1 MRIAIQGQLGSFHHL
16 AAKQWFSGDAA
27 IVPADSFAEV
37 FGLLNRHDA
46 DTAVIAI
53 ENSLYGSI
61 NEVYDL
67 IESHRY
73 PIVGEI
79 HLRVEHQLITRASDT
94 ADITHVFSQSFAL
107 AQCAN
112 FLDTH
117 LPHAERIELHD
128 TAAAVEHVAI
138 TDNPHFA
145 AIASRE
151 AATRHH
157 LPILTTNIEDHHQNY
172 TRFLVIQPGGHAP
185 ADADRTSLVIVTDHT
200 PGALAR
206 ILTAIA
212 DAGINLSKLQS
223 RPIPGAPWKYTFY
236 IVLDIAGEPL
246 RHIMEHITPL
256 TQSATI
262 LGQYRHNP

>member
-16 AAKQWFSGDAA
+16 AAKRWFGDDAT
-27 IVPADSFAEV
+27 IVPADSFTEV

-79 HLRVEHQLITRASDT
+79 HLRVEHQLITRASGT
-94 ADITHVFSQSFAL
+94 ADITHIFSQSFAL

-117 LPHAERIELHD
+117 LPRAERIELHD
-128 TAAAVEHVAI
+128 TAAAVEHVAT

-151 AATRHH
+151 AATRYH
-157 LPILTTNIEDHHQNY
+157 LPILTANIEDHHQNY

-236 IVLDIAGEPL
+236 TVLDTAGEPL